1 MRMAKWFI
9 IFFSCTLNLVQ
20 GQAPINPMH
29 DNDIERIDSLT
40 RILYGSIPSHSPIAA
55 EDSRYNSASDFER
68 KMQLLGSTIPFDYH
82 ALVEKHIRYFLS
94 YGDQYYEMIHQ
105 RMKLYFPIFEEILD
119 RYGLP
124 TELKYVS
131 VIESNLN
138 PSAVSW
144 CGATGLWQFM
154 PYTGKMMGMRV
165 GFPVDDRKSI
175 VTSTEKACEYF
186 SNSQSLFNNWL
197 MTIASYN
204 CGPGNVNKAIRRSG
218 GKTDFWKILPYLPS
232 ETQNYVPKFIAAA
245 YVLNFTAKG
254 KNLSHNLESVV
265 LAPTRIDSTLH
276 LQKISQYL
284 GSDFGVMEL
293 NQELLNHNTSLAH
306 NSVILLPYQ
315 ASMSFIR
322 NNDSA
327 CTYARYQYLGYPGA
341 GSSYTRSTTY
351 SKPVVQS
358 TANRTPKGTYRSV
371 HTVRS
376 GQTLSVIARTHG
388 VTISQLKT
396 WNNLRSDKLRVGQK
410 LIVYKRR

>member
-1 MRMAKWFI
+1 MRMAKWLI
-9 IFFSCTLNLVQ
+9 LFSCVAVNALT
-20 GQAPINPMH
+20 GQAPINPMY

-40 RILYGSIPSHSPIAA
+40 RILYGSIPSHSPIGA
-55 EDSRYNSASDFER
+55 EDDRYNSGSEFER
-68 KMQLLGSTIPFDYH
+68 KMQLLGSNIPFEYH
-82 ALVEKHIRYFLS
+82 PLVEKHIRYFMS

-186 SNSQSLFNNWL
+186 LNSQSLFNNWL

-204 CGPGNVNKAIRRSG
+204 CGPGNINKAIRRSG
-218 GKTDFWKILPYLPS
+218 GKTDFWKILPFLPQ

-254 KNLSHNLESVV
+254 RNLSHNLESVV

-284 GSDFGVMEL
+284 GPDFGVMEL
-293 NQELLNHNTSLAH
+293 NQELLSHNTSLAQ

-327 CTYARYQYLGYPGA
+327 YTYAKFQYGGYTGA
-341 GSSYTRSTTY
+341 GNTY
-351 SKPVVQS
+351 SHA
-358 TANRTPKGTYRSV
+358 TASSKSAVSNTAARAPKGTYRSV

-376 GQTLSVIARTHG
+376 GQTMSAIARKYG
-388 VTISQLKT
+388 VSVSQIKS
-396 WNNLRSDKLRVGQK
+396 WNHLRSDKLRVGQK

>member
-1 MRMAKWFI
+1 MRVAKWFI
-9 IFFSCTLNLVQ
+9 LIFCVSLNALQ
-20 GQAPINPMH
+20 GQAPVNPMY

-40 RILYGSIPSHSPIAA
+40 RILYGSIPSHSPVAA
-55 EDSRYNSASDFER
+55 ADQRYQSGDEFER
-68 KMQLLGSTIPFDYH
+68 KMQLLGSNIPFEYH
-82 ALVEKHIRYFLS
+82 PLVEKHIRYFMT

-186 SNSQSLFNNWL
+186 LNSQSLFNNWL

-204 CGPGNVNKAIRRSG
+204 CGPGNINKAIRRSG
-218 GKTDFWKILPYLPS
+218 GKTDFWKILPFLPS
-232 ETQNYVPKFIAAA
+232 ETQNYVPKFIAAV
-245 YVLNFTAKG
+245 YVLNFTEKG
-254 KNLSHNLESVV
+254 RNLSHNSESVV

-293 NQELLNHNTSLAH
+293 NQELLSHNTSLAQ

-327 CTYARYQYLGYPGA
+327 YNYARFHHSGYTA
-341 GSSYTRSTTY
+341 SSANHTHSYTTA
-351 SKPVVQS
+351 KPSANS
-358 TANRTPKGTYRSV
+358 TAARAPKGTYRSV

-376 GQTLSVIARTHG
+376 GQTLSVISRKYG
-388 VTISQLKT
+388 VSVGQLKS
-396 WNNLRSDKLRVGQK
+396 WNHLRSDKLHVGQK

>member
-1 MRMAKWFI
+1 MRKAKWFI
-9 IFFSCTLNLVQ
+9 LFFICALNTVR
-20 GQAPINPMH
+20 GQAPISPMH

-40 RILYGSIPSHSPIAA
+40 RILYGSIPSHSPAGA

-204 CGPGNVNKAIRRSG
+204 CGPGNVNKAIKRSG

-254 KNLSHNLESVV
+254 RNLSHNLESVV

-284 GSDFGVMEL
+284 GPDFGVMEL
-293 NQELLNHNTSLAH
+293 NQELLSHNTSLAH

-315 ASMSFIR
+315 ASMSFIS

-327 CTYARYQYLGYPGA
+327 CTYARYQYQGYPGA
-341 GSSYTRSTTY
+341 GSTYTRSTSY
-351 SKPVVQS
+351 SKPVS

-396 WNNLRSDKLRVGQK
+396 WNHLRSDKLRVGQK